1 MKIPT
6 FKLNFE
12 DDFINSF
19 VTNAKSILEAGFV
32 GEGKWVKEFEKRFKL
47 IQGCSHAIATTSGTS
62 SIEIALKALD
72 VRSKDVIVPTN
83 TFFATAVAV
92 KNAGG
97 NVVLV
102 DCNKEDFS
110 MCLEAL
116 ESKITPNT
124 AAVITVHIGG
134 IISSNIYDVLRVCGL
149 NNLPLVE
156 DAAHAHGSK
165 LRGIHAG
172 SFGTLGCFSF
182 FPTKCMTTGEG
193 GMVTT
198 NDEELSKKVRS
209 LKNFGRD
216 YEDIGICSHEQG
228 GNAKINEFTGLLG
241 SLECDRLQARLKK
254 RIFGLDSGLRLAR
267 LDDAGNGAHRLDDV
281 RRQGIATG
289 QLDIDFPALP
299 EPGRHH
305 DLPLPLTPVRQHV
318 AERFQR
324 GFRLDDNGETRNRL
338 VGRLFQRFQP
348 LDGEPPLI
356 VVELGADE
364 KRIAGHQRF
373 PVLGKDF

>member
-72 VRSKDVIVPTN
+72 VRGKDVIVPTN

-172 SFGTLGCFSF
+172 SFGMLGCFSF

-254 RIFGLDSGLRLAR
+254 RKQLVDFYEKNLDESKYEVLKQTDPEDSYCGYYKCIVKTQKSVADIYHITKKEGISLTGEVYSRPLHR
-267 LDDAGNGAHRLDDV
+267 QPVFYCDDKFPNA
-281 RRQGIATG
+281 
-289 QLDIDFPALP
+289 DFAAAN
-299 EPGRHH
+299 HIC
-305 DLPLPLTPVRQHV
+305 
-318 AERFQR
+318 
-324 GFRLDDNGETRNRL
+324 
-338 VGRLFQRFQP
+338 
-348 LDGEPPLI
+348 PPLYP
-356 VVELGADE
+356 ELSEDE
-364 KRIAGHQRF
+364 AGF
-373 PVLGKDF
+373 VCEILNKI